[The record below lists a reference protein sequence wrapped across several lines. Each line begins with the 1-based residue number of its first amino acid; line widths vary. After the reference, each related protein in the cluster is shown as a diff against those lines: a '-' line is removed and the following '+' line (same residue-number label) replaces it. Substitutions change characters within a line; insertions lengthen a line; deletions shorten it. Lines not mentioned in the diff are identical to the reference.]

1 MAEQM
6 LNKSLVTRQTGLSGR
21 TCKGVLLCEKL
32 PIVAEK
38 YFAIMLDRGLGGPVM
53 VMSKH
58 GGMSIEEVAIEHP
71 DAVTK
76 IPIDVTTGLTTRQ
89 AEEAVEHL
97 GFNGDPSAMATLK
110 GLYRTFVGADCTM
123 LEVNPLAE
131 LEDGRIMVCDAKL
144 AFDDNAAF
152 RQRTIHS
159 QRDVTEVD
167 PKEVAASRCGLN
179 YISLDGSIGC
189 MVNGAGL
196 AMATMDLLSVKG
208 GSPANF
214 LDIGGSVGVEEVK
227 TALGIINS
235 DSNVKSVLIN
245 IFGGIVKCDVVAE
258 GIVRA
263 AQELSIDH
271 KPIVVRLVGTNVERG
286 KSILA
291 QAGLDYYAI
300 DDLNEAAI
308 KAVEL
313 SKA

>member
-1 MAEQM
+1 
-6 LNKSLVTRQTGLSGR
+6 
-21 TCKGVLLCEKL
+21 
-32 PIVAEK
+32 
-38 YFAIMLDRGLGGPVM
+38 
-53 VMSKH
+53 
-58 GGMSIEEVAIEHP
+58 
-71 DAVTK
+71 
-76 IPIDVTTGLTTRQ
+76 
-89 AEEAVEHL
+89 
-97 GFNGDPSAMATLK
+97 
-110 GLYRTFVGADCTM
+110 
-123 LEVNPLAE
+123 
-131 LEDGRIMVCDAKL
+131 
-144 AFDDNAAF
+144 
-152 RQRTIHS
+152 
-159 QRDVTEVD
+159 
-167 PKEVAASRCGLN
+167 
-179 YISLDGSIGC
+179 
-189 MVNGAGL
+189 
-196 AMATMDLLSVKG
+196 MDLLSVKG